1 MAICS
6 ECEADVDVDEFDVD
20 RGDQLSCS
28 ECGANLVVSGLSPLR
43 LKLADEESA
52 DDVDEPADEDG
63 DDDWD

>member
-6 ECEADVDVDEFDVD
+6 ECEADVDVDEFDID

-52 DDVDEPADEDG
+52 DDAEEPADEDR

>member
-6 ECEADVDVDEFDVD
+6 ECEADVDVDEFDID